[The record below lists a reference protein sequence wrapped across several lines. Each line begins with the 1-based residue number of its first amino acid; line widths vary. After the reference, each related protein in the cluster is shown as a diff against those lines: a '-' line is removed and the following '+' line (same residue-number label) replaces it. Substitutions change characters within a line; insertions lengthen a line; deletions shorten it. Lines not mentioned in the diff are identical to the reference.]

1 MIRQTRSRVLPR
13 CLGIRRNVGISAKI
27 FRGNWFGLSCG
38 ALWRKGFPLVTASI
52 LQSFLYCTI
61 LRVLTPK
68 RAFLQNRHFEFV
80 IVLSKIYSRSFLSPS
95 LDPL

>member
-1 MIRQTRSRVLPR
+1 MLTR
-13 CLGIRRNVGISAKI
+13 CLGIRRNVGISAKS

-68 RAFLQNRHFEFV
+68 RAFLQNRHSHSEMNVSKKFGSK
-80 IVLSKIYSRSFLSPS
+80 VLLNAATRGYH
-95 LDPL
+95 